1 MQLQFFSLI
10 CAWWFYPDLPQF
22 FTFPRDPS
30 SSRRIQSICD
40 GQRLASL
47 FRWHRLKARDSA
59 PEPYYSR
66 HWAWF
71 NPLCAILEGL
81 AAGPR
86 WSTSP
91 AHVCLFRAAT
101 WSRDSLQFS
110 SQPNSSFVA
119 LSSWA
124 HQRCH
129 ELDSSSWSL
138 RSKCVRAWRDNSSAQ
153 FTYSVSQCTLS
164 DSSSP
169 RCKRSIRI
177 SRKTESSLSDP
188 Y

>member
-1 MQLQFFSLI
+1 MQLLFFSLI
-10 CAWWFYPDLPQF
+10 CAWRFYPDLPQSF
-22 FTFPRDPS
+22 IFPRDPFS
-30 SSRRIQSICD
+30 SSRIRSICD
-40 GQRLASL
+40 GQHLASL

-59 PEPYYSR
+59 PEPCYSK
-66 HWAWF
+66 HLAWF
-71 NPLCAILEGL
+71 NPPCATLEGL

-91 AHVCLFRAAT
+91 AHGCLFRAAT

-110 SQPNSSFVA
+110 LQPNSSFVA

-138 RSKCVRAWRDNSSAQ
+138 WSKCVRAGRGNSSAQ
-153 FTYSVSQCTLS
+153 FTYSARQCTLS
-164 DSSSP
+164 YSSSSH
-169 RCKRSIRI
+169 CKRSIRI
-177 SRKTESSLSDP
+177 LPKTVSYQSVP